1 MGLAIL
7 IDQPGYRLA
16 ADRKVMKSS
25 EASLVI
31 AVAEAYSRAQE
42 QIVMALQ
49 QVEQLSAQAKE
60 QGYRDGLARATQE
73 SAQRLL
79 IAEVDRRTLLKSM
92 QPALAD
98 VVFEAITLLARSV
111 ERKAFLARAIEVLQ
125 GALRDASWASVR
137 VHPLGAEAARG
148 ALDEFQQRTGLG
160 QLARIVPDEAIAED
174 ACVIESEFGRVDAS
188 LGTQLEAIRGAIAH
202 AVRQSTEQ

>member
-1 MGLAIL
+1 MGLAVL

-16 ADRKVMKSS
+16 ADRKILKSS
-25 EASLVI
+25 EASLVVD
-31 AVAEAYSRAQE
+31 VADAYSRAQD

-49 QVEQLSAQAKE
+49 RVEQMGAQAAE

-79 IAEVDRRTLLKSM
+79 IAEVDRRTLMKSM

-98 VVFEAITLLARSV
+98 VVFDAITLLARNV
-111 ERKAFLARAIEVLQ
+111 DRKALTARAIEALE
-125 GALRDASWASVR
+125 GALRDASWASIR
-137 VHPLGAEAARG
+137 VHPEAEAAARD
-148 ALDEFQQRTGLG
+148 ALDEFQRRTGLG
-160 QLARIVPDEAIAED
+160 QLARVVPDEALARD

-188 LGTQLEAIRGAIAH
+188 LGTQLEAIRTAITR
-202 AVRQSTEQ
+202 AVGQSMQE